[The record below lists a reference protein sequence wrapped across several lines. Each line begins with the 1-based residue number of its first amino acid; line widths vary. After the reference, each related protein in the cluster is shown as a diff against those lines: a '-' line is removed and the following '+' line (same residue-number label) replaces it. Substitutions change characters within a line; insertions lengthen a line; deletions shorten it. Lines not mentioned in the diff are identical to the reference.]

1 VRVCVALYMSAP
13 HIDPPLKRP
22 LQIFAFDPMR
32 GLDARNVI
40 TIDVEN
46 EPLSPGP
53 QGARVRVVDYDG
65 KEQRYLH
72 PVDLD
77 DPAILM
83 TEGLPPSES
92 DPRFHQQMVYA
103 VTMKVLENFDRALG
117 RRIDFRGKPLLLV
130 PHAFH
135 GTNAYYI
142 PALKG
147 IVFGYFPAD
156 SEDPGEN
163 VPGQPVFTCLS
174 HDIIAHE
181 VTHALVHRLRQHS
194 LEATN
199 QDVLAF
205 HEGFADIVAIFQHF
219 TFASIL
225 RDAIRE
231 SRGDLSAHTALAE
244 LAAQFGYATGGNGAL
259 RSAIDAPDPT
269 GYRTVLEP
277 HARGSILVGA
287 VFEGFFRLYQ
297 SRIADLV
304 RLATGGSGVLPPGEL
319 PHDLVE
325 RLADEAARAAQTVLT
340 MCIRAFEY
348 LPPLDITFGDFL
360 RAMITADRD
369 LLAEEGT
376 EQRRMM
382 IDAFRRRGIYPSG
395 VTSLSEGALCWPP
408 STVGLNLGDSVGQR
422 IAEVLLRGAEEYGQ
436 RRIFQRAT
444 AANAAPALQQ
454 WAKANAAVLGLSTDV
469 PIEAQ
474 GFHATYRVAPSGRLA
489 VEIVAQFVQQQ
500 PETEDDPSYGGLRFR
515 GGTTVVATADGVVR
529 FVIAKPLA
537 SVDRRNAQL
546 EFVAACDA
554 DDPALSFAGD
564 DYFKDRIAR
573 LNFRGLH
580 EGNAG

>member
-1 VRVCVALYMSAP
+1 VSAP
-13 HIDPPLKRP
+13 HIERPLKRP

-32 GLDARNVI
+32 GLNARNVI
-40 TIDVEN
+40 TISVEN
-46 EPLSPGP
+46 EALAPGP
-53 QGARVRVVDYDG
+53 RGARVRVVDYDG
-65 KEQRYLH
+65 QDKRYLH

-135 GTNAYYI
+135 GRNAYYV
-142 PALKG
+142 PDLKG
-147 IVFGYFPAD
+147 IVFGFFPAD
-156 SEDPGEN
+156 AQDPGEN

-181 VTHALVHRLRQHS
+181 VTHAVVHRLREYS

-231 SRGDLSAHTALAE
+231 SRGDLSSHTSLAE

-269 GYRTVLEP
+269 GYRTVTEP

-325 RLADEAARAAQTVLT
+325 RLADEAATAAQTVLT

-360 RAMITADRD
+360 RALITADRD

-382 IDAFRRRGIYPSG
+382 IDAFRRRGIYPEG
-395 VTSLSEGALCWPP
+395 ITSLSEGALCWPL
-408 STVGLNLGDSVGQR
+408 SNAGLELGDSIGQG
-422 IAEVLLRGAEEYGQ
+422 IAEVLLAGAEEYGKARDRY
-436 RRIFQRAT
+436 RRTGAT
-444 AANAAPALQQ
+444 AAPALQQ
-454 WAKANAAVLGLSTDV
+454 WALNNAEALGLTPDV
-469 PIEAQ
+469 PIRAQ
-474 GFHATYRVAPSGRLA
+474 GFHATYRVAPDGRLA
-489 VEIVAQFVQQQ
+489 VEIVSQFVQQRM
-500 PETEDDPSYGGLRFR
+500 ETEDDPRYGGLRFR
-515 GGTTVVATADGVVR
+515 GGTTVVATADGAVR
-529 FVIAKPLA
+529 FVIKKPLA
-537 SVDRRNAQL
+537 DEARRTGQL
-546 EFVAACDA
+546 EFAAACDA
-554 DDPALSFAGD
+554 DDPALSWAGD
-564 DYFKDRIAR
+564 DYMKDRIAR
-573 LNFRGLH
+573 LSFRGLH